1 MLVLKVIQDFFK
13 EKEKQ
18 TGKTNIFD
26 PMNMA
31 YKGGHYLVA
40 TLDKMLQDIK

>member
-1 MLVLKVIQDFFK
+1 MLVFKVIQDFFK

-26 PMNMA
+26 PMNMVPFS
-31 YKGGHYLVA
+31 LQ
-40 TLDKMLQDIK
+40 TLFRGAII